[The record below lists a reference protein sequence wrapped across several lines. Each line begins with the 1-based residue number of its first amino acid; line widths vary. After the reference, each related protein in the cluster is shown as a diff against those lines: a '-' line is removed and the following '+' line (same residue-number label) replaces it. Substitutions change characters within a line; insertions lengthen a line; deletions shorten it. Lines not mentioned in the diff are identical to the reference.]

1 MQTEQNST
9 HRNMPRASRKKKKN
23 PYGTAFP
30 STRKTCINSL
40 HLMFL
45 ICFMVHNHLLSPG
58 KGAGGAPGA
67 RGWGVYLVIIVSKG
81 SAQLIV
87 VHVRFVL
94 PEAPQFGHFFCFEEL
109 EFTIVG
115 GPADEMLV
123 FLVQQQLQQELPQRD
138 RALHTCGEK
147 AAEPSARGPAG
158 RRRGPLDGAGGGLG
172 RTPRLLPSLPQGT
185 QQNAAFASTPQAT
198 RTQVPSGGVF
208 VNRPDSEI
216 PGSPGIPVVTT
227 RVPSSQGVASGGT

>member
-1 MQTEQNST
+1 
-9 HRNMPRASRKKKKN
+9 
-23 PYGTAFP
+23 
-30 STRKTCINSL
+30 
-40 HLMFL
+40 
-45 ICFMVHNHLLSPG
+45 MVHNHLLSPG

-158 RRRGPLDGAGGGLG
+158 RRRGWPRADASAPALPSTGNPTKRRFCVDPAGHSDSGAFWRRFCKPPRFRNTRKPWDPCSHDPRPLQPGGGIG
-172 RTPRLLPSLPQGT
+172 RNVKAIHELPL
-185 QQNAAFASTPQAT
+185 A
-198 RTQVPSGGVF
+198 R
-208 VNRPDSEI
+208 
-216 PGSPGIPVVTT
+216 
-227 RVPSSQGVASGGT
+227 